1 MDPLTAISLAS
12 NVVSFVQFASE
23 LFKSTREIH
32 RSANG
37 CAKDVESLDSI
48 YGHLRTLSDA
58 LKPTEFNER
67 SNPDILSEG
76 STSSTSPNLE
86 SMDVHG
92 LAALCKADCDIL
104 LNITQ
109 KLKSGTASASKW
121 TSFRYALKGALNDK
135 AISGLQQ
142 RLRNIQTTI
151 TLSICASVK

>member
-23 LFKSTREIH
+23 LFKSTREIYG
-32 RSANG
+32 SANG
-37 CAKDVESLDSI
+37 CTADIESLDYI

-58 LKPTEFNER
+58 LKPPEFNER
-67 SNPDILSEG
+67 SNPEILSER
-76 STSSTSPNLE
+76 STSLTSLNVE

-92 LAALCKADCDIL
+92 LAALCKADCDTL
-104 LNITQ
+104 LDITR
-109 KLKSGTASASKW
+109 KLKSGSPSTSKW
-121 TSFRYALKGALNDK
+121 RSFRYALSKAWNEK
-135 AISGLQQ
+135 AISNLEQ